1 MPIQIDA
8 SKKGAI
14 AEFIKEK
21 VEAGA
26 TIYLPSSIFTIY
38 AFNELKD
45 VIKKSNKVKFLFN
58 KPAFVKKIKSDEK
71 NVKEFKLDM
80 ANREK
85 NVSEFNLEITMKN
98 NLDQNYV
105 ANQCYLLLED
115 KMEVRS
121 VTENHFFNSNAILI
135 DNVTGDNYV
144 IQSTD
149 LDFSMAGL
157 GYTDHQTFNFAFAL
171 DDKSSVDNYRNI
183 FNDVWNNKDSV
194 EDVKEELLKY
204 ISNLYKEN
212 SPELAYYITLYNL
225 FNDKLLNEDDYA
237 SIKEATG
244 ITQTKV
250 WSMLYNF
257 QQDAVVGA
265 IHKIQKYDGCIIA
278 DSVGLGKT
286 FEALAVIKYYELRN
300 ERVLVLC
307 PKKLRGNWT
316 GFKQNEITN
325 PLVDDKF
332 RYDILNHT
340 DLSRSKGYSGD
351 IDLSKINWGNY
362 DLVVIDESHAFRN
375 NPARNDRITRYSRLM
390 ESIIKSGVK
399 TKVLM
404 LSATPVNNRLSD
416 LKNQIYFITS
426 GMDDAMKKKGRN
438 VSSIEATLTN
448 AQKVFTKWSKG
459 NLSPKIES
467 KAKPE
472 INELITSLDYDFFD
486 LLDTYTIARSRR
498 HIQTYYDT
506 KDIGKFPERLKPESI
521 YCGCDKEGKFPA
533 ISFMNEQILMLHL
546 CIYSPLFYVLPTKKE
561 EYENK
566 YKTLAKGGKTVF
578 SQLDREKNLVNLM
591 RINILKRLESGVNS
605 FKLTVERILGQV
617 NDFLNKIDGSG
628 TTEISPDWDD
638 DDEDEELEE
647 LIDDEMEIGGK
658 IKVKLKDMDLIR
670 FKADLLE
677 DKQKLEY
684 LANQANLVKPQND
697 AKLLEL
703 MHQISLKIKNP
714 INQDNKKIIIFTA
727 FADTA
732 KYLYE
737 QIAPWALKNYGLHS
751 GIVTGSSKTETNLKG
766 VPGSFETILTY
777 FSPMSNHFK
786 TDKEIDLLFATD
798 CISEG
803 QNLQDCDFLINYDIH
818 WNPVRIIQRFGRIDR
833 IGSKNNVIKL
843 VNFWPDTSLDEYI
856 KLENRVRSRMT
867 MVDITATGE
876 DDLLDVGSKD
886 LKYRADQL
894 KQLQKEVVD
903 IDELHGGIS
912 ITDLTLSDF
921 VLSLGKF
928 KKENPGL
935 LEKYPSGI
943 YAVTDIPSKLKEECK
958 PGVIFCL
965 KQTKYT
971 EKEKSN
977 SSIHPYY
984 LVYVQDDGTI
994 LVKYSNPKLALDVY
1008 KGLCVNNKEV
1018 LVDLVKE
1025 FNKETKNATDMSKYT
1040 NLLEKAVN
1048 DIKGVAEKIGI
1059 ASLFGL
1065 GASSILTN
1073 KITGINDFE
1082 LISFLVIK

>member
-1 MPIQIDA
+1 MPIQIDTA
-8 SKKGAI
+8 KRGAI

-21 VEAGA
+21 VVEGA
-26 TIYLPSSIFTIY
+26 TLYLPSSIFTIY

-58 KPAFVKKIKSDEK
+58 KPTFIKKIKTDEK

-98 NLDQNYV
+98 RLDQNSI
-105 ANQCYLLLED
+105 ANQCYILLED

-121 VTENHFFNSNAILI
+121 VAENHFFNSNAVLI
-135 DNVTGDNYV
+135 DNVTGDNYL
-144 IQSTD
+144 IQSTNF
-149 LDFSMAGL
+149 DFSMAGL
-157 GYTDHQTFNFAFAL
+157 GYTEHQTFNFAIAL
-171 DDKSSVDNYRNI
+171 NEQTIIDNYKELFDN
-183 FNDVWNNKDSV
+183 VWNSNESV

-506 KDIGKFPERLKPESI
+506 KDVGKFPERLKPESI
-521 YCGCDKEGKFPA
+521 YCGCDKDGKFPA

-737 QIAPWALKNYGLHS
+737 QIASWALKNYGLHS

-777 FSPMSNHFK
+777 FSPISNHFK

-867 MVDITATGE
+867 MVDITATGD

-1048 DIKGVAEKIGI
+1048 DIKGVAEKKGI